1 VKVHEFQAKSLLQ
14 KYGVPLLKGGHAT
27 TPDEA
32 VKAAEAIGGSLW
44 VVKSQIHAGG
54 RGKGRFKEQ
63 VSADA
68 IARVARGE
76 EAGEG
81 KGGVRLARS
90 LAEVREHAASLLGN
104 TLVTLQTGPEGKK
117 VTNLFVEAGCDID
130 RELYLSILLDRSK
143 NRVLIMA
150 SAAGGM
156 DIEHVAHHHPEQIL
170 RIWVNPVTGLTAF
183 QTRQLGLGLGL
194 SGAALKSGAKCFQAL
209 YDAYMGLDAAM
220 LEINPLVVTRQGEV
234 VALDAKLTFD
244 DNALYRHPEAA
255 DMRDPAEEDPAETE
269 AAKWNLSYV
278 SLDGNIGCMVNGA
291 GLAMSTMD
299 IIQFKGAKPANFLD
313 VGGGANKDQVAA
325 AFRIITRDP
334 NVKGI
339 LVNIFGGIMKGD
351 VIAEGVIAAVKEVGL
366 KVPLVVRLS
375 GTNAELGAKILS
387 ESSLAITP
395 ASNLDEAADKIVA
408 AVKGA

>member
-1 VKVHEFQAKSLLQ
+1 VKVHEYQAKALLQ

-27 TPDEA
+27 TADEA
-32 VKAAEAIGGSLW
+32 AKVAESLGGSLW

-54 RGKGRFKEQ
+54 RGKGRFVGQ
-63 VSADA
+63 VSAEA
-68 IARVARGE
+68 IARVAQGG

-81 KGGVRLARS
+81 KGGVRLARTID
-90 LAEVREHAASLLGN
+90 EVRQHAADMLGK
-104 TLVTLQTGPEGKK
+104 TLVTLQTGPEGKP
-117 VTNLFVEAGCDID
+117 VTNLFVETGCDID

-170 RIWVNPVTGLTAF
+170 RLWVHPVTGLTAF
-183 QTRQLGLGLGL
+183 QCRQLGQGLGL
-194 SGAALKSGAKCFQAL
+194 TGAALKSGGKMFQAL
-209 YDAYMGLDAAM
+209 YDAYMQTDCAM
-220 LEINPLVVTRQGEV
+220 LEVNPLVVTKGGEL
-234 VALDAKLTFD
+234 VALDAKMTFD
-244 DNALYRHPEAA
+244 DNALYRHPHIAA
-255 DMRDPAEEDPAETE
+255 MRDPAEEDPAETE

-278 SLDGNIGCMVNGA
+278 SLEGNIGCMVNGA

-313 VGGGANKDQVAA
+313 VGGGANQEQVAA

-334 NVKGI
+334 SVKGI

-375 GTNAELGAKILS
+375 GTNAELGAKILA
-387 ESSLAITP
+387 ESGLAITP

>member
-1 VKVHEFQAKSLLQ
+1 ML
-14 KYGVPLLKGGHAT
+14 
-27 TPDEA
+27 
-32 VKAAEAIGGSLW
+32 
-44 VVKSQIHAGG
+44 
-54 RGKGRFKEQ
+54 GK
-63 VSADA
+63 
-68 IARVARGE
+68 
-76 EAGEG
+76 
-81 KGGVRLARS
+81 
-90 LAEVREHAASLLGN
+90 
-104 TLVTLQTGPEGKK
+104 TLVTLQTGPEGKP
-117 VTNLFVEAGCDID
+117 VTNLFVETGCDID

-170 RIWVNPVTGLTAF
+170 RLWVHPVTGLTAF
-183 QTRQLGLGLGL
+183 QCRQLGQGLGL
-194 SGAALKSGAKCFQAL
+194 TGAALKSGGKMFQAL
-209 YDAYMGLDAAM
+209 YDAYMQTDCAM
-220 LEINPLVVTRQGEV
+220 LEVNPLVVTKGGEL
-234 VALDAKLTFD
+234 VALDAKMTFD
-244 DNALYRHPEAA
+244 DNALYRHPHIAA
-255 DMRDPAEEDPAETE
+255 MRDPAEEDPAETE

-278 SLDGNIGCMVNGA
+278 SLEGNIGCMVNGA

-313 VGGGANKDQVAA
+313 VGGGANQEQVAA

-334 NVKGI
+334 SVKGI

-375 GTNAELGAKILS
+375 GTNAELGAKILA
-387 ESSLAITP
+387 ESGLAITP

>member
-1 VKVHEFQAKSLLQ
+1 MKVHEYQAKALLQ

-27 TPDEA
+27 TADEA
-32 VKAAEAIGGSLW
+32 AKVAESLGGSLW

-54 RGKGRFKEQ
+54 RGKGRFVGQ
-63 VSADA
+63 VSAEA
-68 IARVARGE
+68 IARVAQGG

-81 KGGVRLARS
+81 KGGVRLARTID
-90 LAEVREHAASLLGN
+90 EVRQHAADMLGK
-104 TLVTLQTGPEGKK
+104 TLVTLQTGPEGKP
-117 VTNLFVEAGCDID
+117 VTNLFVETGCDID

-170 RIWVNPVTGLTAF
+170 RLWVHPVTGLTAF
-183 QTRQLGLGLGL
+183 QCRQLGQGLGL
-194 SGAALKSGAKCFQAL
+194 TGAALKSGGKMFQAL
-209 YDAYMGLDAAM
+209 YDAYMQTDCAM
-220 LEINPLVVTRQGEV
+220 LEVNPLVVTKGGEL
-234 VALDAKLTFD
+234 VALDAKMTFD
-244 DNALYRHPEAA
+244 DNALYRHPHIAA
-255 DMRDPAEEDPAETE
+255 MRDPAEEDPAETE

-278 SLDGNIGCMVNGA
+278 SLEGNIGCMVNGA

-313 VGGGANKDQVAA
+313 VGGGANQEQVAA

-334 NVKGI
+334 SVKGI

-375 GTNAELGAKILS
+375 GTNAELGAKILA
-387 ESSLAITP
+387 ESGLAITP